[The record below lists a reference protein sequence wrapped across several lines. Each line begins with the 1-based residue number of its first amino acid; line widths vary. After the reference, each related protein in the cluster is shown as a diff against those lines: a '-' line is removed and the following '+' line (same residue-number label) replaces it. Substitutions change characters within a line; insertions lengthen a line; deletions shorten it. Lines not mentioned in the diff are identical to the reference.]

1 MRAINKLQISI
12 GFLTLFAGLLLYLL
26 TRPSDIYFVSFIKGA
41 DSSQYW
47 ALPFPTGI
55 GGALPSFL
63 HVFAFSLLLG
73 GLMAC
78 RKRGYLIICCAWL
91 FTNVLFELG
100 QRYPISA
107 SEVIPKW
114 FDAMF
119 ILQSA
124 RNYFLNGTFDFLD
137 LLASSVGAVAAYWVL
152 VKTRG
157 ERRESK

>member
-12 GFLTLFAGLLLYLL
+12 GFLVLFAGFLLYLL
-26 TRPSDIYFVSFIKGA
+26 TRPSDIYLVSFIKGA
-41 DSSQYW
+41 ENSHYW

-73 GLMAC
+73 GLLAC

-91 FTNVLFELG
+91 FTNLLFELG

-107 SEVIPKW
+107 SQVIPKW
-114 FDAMF
+114 FDGMF
-119 ILQSA
+119 ILQNM
-124 RNYFLNGTFDFLD
+124 RDYFLNGTFDFFD

-152 VKTRG
+152 VRTKE
-157 ERRESK
+157 ERRDSK